1 MSVIFVIYIQFMLIV
16 LSPAKS
22 LDFDTVVKSRT
33 VTTPH
38 FLDEANEL
46 IAITRTYKPEQLADL
61 MGISPA
67 LAQLNVQ
74 RFADWQV
81 QATPLNSKQAV
92 FAFNGD
98 VYEGLNAASLTAS
111 QLKYLQNHVRILSGL
126 YGLLRPF
133 DALQAYRLEMGTR
146 LNNVHGKN
154 LYAFWG
160 DKISLL
166 LSDVIQQQ
174 KSKNLV
180 NLASDEYFKAVKP
193 ALLGAP
199 VISPVFKDWKNG
211 QYKIISFYA
220 KRARGLMAKYSAQ
233 HAIRKVEDLKAFSEE
248 GYTYCEE
255 ESTKLSWVFR
265 RKIED

>member
-1 MSVIFVIYIQFMLIV
+1 MLIV

-22 LDFDTVVKSRT
+22 LDFDTAVKSRT
-33 VTTPH
+33 LTAPH
-38 FLDEANEL
+38 FLDEAKEL
-46 IAITRTYKPEQLADL
+46 IDIARNYQPDQLAEL
-61 MGISPA
+61 MDISPA

-81 QATPLNSKQAV
+81 QATPKNSKQAV

-98 VYEGLNAASLTAS
+98 VYEGLDVASLNAP
-111 QLKYLQNHVRILSGL
+111 QVKYLQNHLRILSGL
-126 YGLLRPF
+126 YGLLRPL
-133 DALQAYRLEMGTR
+133 DALQAYRLEMGTS
-146 LNNVHGKN
+146 LNNARGKN

-174 KSKNLV
+174 KSQSLV

-193 ALLGAP
+193 ALLGVP
-199 VISPVFKDWKNG
+199 VISPVFQDYKNG

-220 KRARGLMAKYSAQ
+220 KRARGVMAKYCAQ
-233 HAIRKVEDLKAFSEE
+233 NGIRKAEDLKAFAEE
-248 GYTYCEE
+248 GYAYCKM
-255 ESTKLSWVFR
+255 ESTKSRWVFR
-265 RKIED
+265 RNIEG